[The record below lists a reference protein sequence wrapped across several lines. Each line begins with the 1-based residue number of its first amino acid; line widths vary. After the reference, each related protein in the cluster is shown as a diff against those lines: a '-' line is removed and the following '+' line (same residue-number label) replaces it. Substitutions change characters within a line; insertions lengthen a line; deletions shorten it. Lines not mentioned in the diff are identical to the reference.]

1 MNLKKP
7 KFWDYKK
14 PNFLAH
20 ILFPLALL
28 LQKLNH
34 LLRNNDQ
41 KKFKIKT
48 ICIGNF
54 YIGGT

>member
-14 PNFLAH
+14 PNFLAL
-20 ILFPLALL
+20 ILFPLAFI

-34 LLRNNDQ
+34 LFRNNDQ
-41 KKFKIKT
+41 KKFKIKSLFAK
-48 ICIGNF
+48 G
-54 YIGGT
+54 